1 MEAEL
6 AALAGTAAT
15 TLMGLM
21 VSESWTQARA
31 RVARFFARRGG
42 AGAAEDELPDAPDE
56 LTAAA
61 GADDAA
67 AVEGELRRR
76 LRRMLEEDPGAAQEL
91 RILLAELTGAAGS
104 APEGRAAPGRHAG
117 IAARG
122 QLPSGDRPDEVPA
135 LRTRFINRTDT
146 LSALDGILA
155 TGASEAVHV
164 GVLVVAG
171 PPGVGKKATVRHC
184 AHRSRA
190 YFPDGQVYVDFAELR
205 GRAGGAD
212 VSAALGM
219 CLRSLGVKEDYLPR
233 TLPEQTRLLRE
244 RTGGRRLL
252 FVLDNVDAPAQVR
265 ALVPNGPGSAVLVT
279 SSTSLGE
286 LAMDGARLMS
296 LKPLGTHS
304 ALALLADRC
313 GQEAVD
319 ADRAAA
325 ERLVELCG
333 GLPVAL
339 HVVAARLLTQR
350 RLTTAAL
357 AAELSDENRRLS
369 AMSLRG
375 EHPVSAVFDAS
386 YRQLEPEAAR
396 CYRLL
401 SWIPGRTFETGTV
414 AAALGTDRVAAG
426 SLLDELVE
434 ASLLEEAGEDRYRC
448 HELVRLHARER
459 AESEEPQG
467 SQLAV
472 VERVLTHYLTLTA
485 FADRAVRL
493 DRLRIADLAEL
504 LADNP
509 DPFAADDAPDPLDWL
524 EAERANILAV
534 LRAAGDH
541 GLCMR
546 GWQLAEGFTV
556 LFLHRRYVAD
566 WKESLELGAAFAS
579 AALEPAAEARLRSLL
594 SRPLMDLGEYE
605 RARAELNTAQAC
617 AEVADHTQLRASV
630 LEFLGRYWD
639 RSDPAR
645 AIEVYEE
652 SVRLNA
658 EAGQARGAAIVT
670 FFLGCAQD
678 AVGDSA
684 LALDTLRQAHQA
696 LLGLAD
702 PDVRMAARATDA
714 IGRAHGHLG
723 QRAEAERELRE
734 AVRVLREQGATHYE
748 AQALLELADIA
759 RREGGDRTHL
769 RADLTR
775 ALEIHEAGGSP
786 LAEEIRARLGELG

>member
-6 AALAGTAAT
+6 ATLAGTAAT

-31 RVARFFARRGG
+31 RVARIFARRGG
-42 AGAAEDELPDAPDE
+42 EDELPDSPDE
-56 LTAAA
+56 LTAAVR
-61 GADDAA
+61 GDDAA
-67 AVEGELRRR
+67 DAEDDLRRR
-76 LRRMLEEDPGAAQEL
+76 LRRMLEADPGAAQEL
-91 RILLAELTGAAGS
+91 RVLLAELAGAAGP
-104 APEGRAAPGRHAG
+104 APESRAASGTHAG
-117 IAARG
+117 IASRPR
-122 QLPSGDRPDEVPA
+122 PSEGRPDEVPA

-146 LSALDGILA
+146 LATLDGILSSGAHEA
-155 TGASEAVHV
+155 THV

-205 GRAGGAD
+205 GQAGGGD
-212 VSAALGM
+212 VSAALGI
-219 CLRSLGVKEDYLPR
+219 CLRRLGVENDFLPR
-233 TLPEQTRLLRE
+233 TLSEQVRLLRE

-279 SSTSLGE
+279 SNTSLGE
-286 LAMDGARLMS
+286 LAIDGAELMS
-296 LKPLGTHS
+296 LEPLTPHS
-304 ALALLADRC
+304 ALELLADRC
-313 GQEAVD
+313 GREAVD

-339 HVVAARLLTQR
+339 HVVAARLLSRR
-350 RLTTAAL
+350 RLTTAVL
-357 AAELSDENRRLS
+357 AAELSDEKRRLS

-386 YRQLEPEAAR
+386 YRRLEPEAAR

-401 SWIPGRTFETGTV
+401 SRIPGRTFETGTV
-414 AAALGTDRVAAG
+414 AAALDADRATAA
-426 SLLDELVE
+426 SLLDTLVA
-434 ASLLEEAGEDRYRC
+434 ASLLEETGDDRYRF

-459 AESEEPQG
+459 AEAEEPEG
-467 SQLAV
+467 GQLAV
-472 VERVLTHYLTLTA
+472 VERVLAHYLALTA

-541 GLCMR
+541 RLYTR

-556 LFLHRRYVAD
+556 LFLHRRYVVD
-566 WKESLELGAAFAS
+566 WKESLELGAAYAS

-594 SRPLMDLGEYE
+594 SRPLMDLGEYD
-605 RARAELNTAQAC
+605 RARTELDTAQAC
-617 AEVADHTQLRASV
+617 AEVAHHTELRASV
-630 LEFLGRYWD
+630 LEFLGRYCD
-639 RSDPAR
+639 RFEPAR

-652 SVRLNA
+652 SLRLNT
-658 EAGQARGAAIVT
+658 EAGQLRGAAIAT

-678 AVGDSA
+678 AAGDSA
-684 LALDTLRQAHQA
+684 RALDTLRQAHEA

-702 PDVRMAARATDA
+702 PDVRMAARATAA

-723 QRAEAERELRE
+723 QRAEAVRALRE
-734 AVRVLREQGATHYE
+734 AVGALRASGATHYE
-748 AQALLELADIA
+748 AQALLELADFA
-759 RREGGDRTHL
+759 RREGGDHVLL
-769 RADLTR
+769 RADLSR

-786 LAEEIRARLGELG
+786 LAREIRARLGESAEED

>member
-31 RVARFFARRGG
+31 RVARFLSRRGG
-42 AGAAEDELPDAPDE
+42 ESTAEDELPDSPDE
-56 LTAAA
+56 LTAA
-61 GADDAA
+61 GRADDAA
-67 AVEGELRRR
+67 AVEGDLRRR

-91 RILLAELTGAAGS
+91 RALLAELTGEAGVT
-104 APEGRAAPGRHAG
+104 PEGRAAPGNHAG
-117 IAARG
+117 IASRG
-122 QLPSGDRPDEVPA
+122 RLPSEGRPDDVPA

-155 TGASEAVHV
+155 TGASEAAHV

-171 PPGVGKKATVRHC
+171 PPGVGKKATVRQC

-219 CLRSLGVKEDYLPR
+219 CLRSLGVQEDYLPR

-252 FVLDNVDAPAQVR
+252 FVLDNVDTPAQVR

-286 LAMDGARLMS
+286 LAIDGAELMP
-296 LKPLGTHS
+296 LAPLGMHS
-304 ALALLADRC
+304 ALELLADRC

-319 ADRAAA
+319 ADRASA

-339 HVVAARLLTQR
+339 HVVAARLLARR
-350 RLTTAAL
+350 RLTMAAL
-357 AAELSDENRRLS
+357 AAELSDENRRLT

-401 SWIPGRTFETGTV
+401 SWIPGRTFETGAV
-414 AAALGTDRVAAG
+414 AAALDADQFTTG
-426 SLLDELVE
+426 SLLDALVE
-434 ASLLEEAGEDRYRC
+434 ASLLEEAGENRFRF

-459 AESEEPQG
+459 AAAEEPTG
-467 SQLAV
+467 SQQALI
-472 VERVLTHYLTLTA
+472 ERVLAHYLALTA

-493 DRLRIADLAEL
+493 DRLRIADLTEL

-509 DPFAADDAPDPLDWL
+509 DPFAAEDAPAPLDWL

-541 GLCMR
+541 GLHAR

-556 LFLHRRYVAD
+556 LFLHRRYVVD

-594 SRPLMDLGEYE
+594 SRPLMDLGEYD
-605 RARAELNTAQAC
+605 RARTELNTAQAC

-652 SVRLNA
+652 SARLNS

-678 AVGDSA
+678 AAGDSA
-684 LALDTLRQAHQA
+684 LALDTLRHAREA

-702 PDVRMAARATDA
+702 PDVRMAARATAA
-714 IGRAHGHLG
+714 IGRAHDRLG
-723 QRAEAERELRE
+723 QRAEAVRALRQAAQALRE
-734 AVRVLREQGATHYE
+734 TGATHYE

-759 RREGGDRTHL
+759 QREGGERVLL
-769 RADLTR
+769 RADLSR